1 MKVATTISYGVYKKR
16 TRRHLVSRLKRLK
29 YNARNENWEIQE
41 IKALSVKLKKH
52 IKRKSNLGKALL
64 NANKKVVL
72 MAPKVIDYY
81 HAINYRITNLFLAN
95 IVDCIERANRRVF
108 ISFDRTEKITAAAML
123 SLLAQVEILITNQ
136 SVKGK
141 SPITFSHPTSKKV
154 KSVLNQIGF
163 YSLLKKNVG
172 KVETFDD
179 VNFWH
184 HTSGNYADPE
194 KAKPMIDAISKE
206 IKTRNSK
213 KLYRGFIEAM
223 ANSVEHAYP
232 KSGLCNK
239 WWTFAGI
246 REKQLIVV
254 LCDKGVGIPATLPQT
269 QSPTALKRILNK
281 LNVDFNQI
289 KDSAYI
295 RAATSLKS
303 SSTKQKHRGKGLK
316 DVMSVI
322 RSTGEG
328 YLSIFSN
335 KGRFKYMGETRAIEG
350 TINDYSTSVS
360 GTIIE
365 WCIPLVEEETK

>member
-1 MKVATTISYGVYKKR
+1 MKIASRISYGVYKKR
-16 TRRHLVSRLKRLK
+16 SRRNLVSRLKRHK
-29 YNARNENWEIQE
+29 YIARNENWEIQE
-41 IKALSVKLKKH
+41 IKALSLKLKKY
-52 IKRKSNLGKALL
+52 IKRKSNLGKSLL

-72 MAPKVIDYY
+72 LAPKVIDYY
-81 HAINYRITNLFLAN
+81 HARNYRITNLFLTN

-123 SLLAQVEILITNQ
+123 SLLAQIETLISNR

-141 SPITFSHPTSKKV
+141 SPITFSHPKSKKV
-154 KSVLNQIGF
+154 KSILNQIGF

-172 KVETFDD
+172 KVEKFDD

-184 HTSGNYADPE
+184 HTSGDFADP
-194 KAKPMIDAISKE
+194 ARARPMLDAISRE
-206 IKTRNSK
+206 IKTNNSK

-232 KSGLCNK
+232 KPGACNK

-254 LCDKGVGIPATLPQT
+254 LCDKGVGIPATLPHT
-269 QSPTALKRILNK
+269 QSPTILKKILQS
-281 LNVDFNQI
+281 LNVDFNQV

-295 RAATSLKS
+295 RAATSLQS
-303 SSTKQKHRGKGLK
+303 SSTKKKHRGKGLK

-322 RSTGEG
+322 KSTGEG

-335 KGRFKYMGETRAIEG
+335 RGRFKYMGETKPIEG
-350 TINDYSTSVS
+350 TINDYNTSVC

-365 WCIPLVEEETK
+365 WCIPLVEEQKE